1 MLDMVRL
8 AREIPRRAQGKGR
21 KASVALEPL
30 AMGSGTGDGFTW
42 TAAKHQR
49 LTLFKRAGRNIG
61 DEAGARI
68 AHRFGI
74 FWTCGR
80 FNDTVAEGLHSRIGS
95 HQRHIETSAASHKMA
110 LGDHVRLD
118 DFDPGRPF
126 HGAEVLGGDLR
137 LFGRDALGDIDHL
150 TGITLSLIPTGPGA
164 GAAAAA
170 PRAAAPPA
178 PGPGA
183 ARYGV
188 AKPYAQGIARFMFF
202 PSDWPSSWPCCC
214 PRCGGAALIASAPS
228 DANDA
233 RRRIPVRFL
242 MKCLPSSDETS
253 ESMRPI

>member
-61 DEAGARI
+61 YEAGARI

-95 HQRHIETSAASHKMA
+95 HQRHIETTAASHKMA

-137 LFGRDALGDIDHL
+137 LFGRDALADIDHL

-164 GAAAAA
+164 VLEIVDLLQDVLVMQTG
-170 PRAAAPPA
+170 
-178 PGPGA
+178 GT
-183 ARYGV
+183 GV
-188 AKPYAQGIARFMFF
+188 I
-202 PSDWPSSWPCCC
+202 
-214 PRCGGAALIASAPS
+214 GAALAIGVMAEAACVYHGGLVATGHHLGQLWGIP
-228 DANDA
+228 
-233 RRRIPVRFL
+233 RIPIAGTIIVGGIPNRQ
-242 MKCLPSSDETS
+242 
-253 ESMRPI
+253 RP